1 MAIEYR
7 ITLDDQH
14 QLNYRIE
21 LERHYDPQAAAA
33 APRWTRLEHNRCSN
47 CPLDRERYSH
57 CPAAVD
63 LHGVIEDFRNLPAFR
78 KAGICVRTPEREYI
92 KQAGLEEGL
101 RALIGLIMAS
111 SACPLLAPLRPM
123 AMQHLPFASNQE
135 FVLRVVPLYL
145 MRQYFNFREGRHADW
160 ELKGLVR
167 LFQQLQLVN
176 QAFWQRIHDTC
187 VSDSNLKAFLTFFSL
202 SSSISY
208 SLETQLQKIR
218 PPVSYTHLRA
228 HETGRNLVCRLLLEK
243 KKKKNTNKAT
253 PYAYEKKS

>member
-1 MAIEYR
+1 MTIEYR
-7 ITLDDQH
+7 ISLDDNH
-14 QLNYRIE
+14 EFNYRVE
-21 LERHYDPQAAAA
+21 LDRSYDPAQVVE
-33 APRWTRLEHNRCSN
+33 APRWTRLDHEQCSN
-47 CPLDRERYSH
+47 CPLNNVLHTY

-63 LHGVIEDFRNLPAFR
+63 LHRVIEDFRGLPAFK
-78 KAGICVRTPEREYI
+78 KARVRVATAEREYY
-92 KQAGLEEGL
+92 KEVSLEAAL
-101 RALIGLIMAS
+101 RSLLGVLMAT
-111 SACPLLAPLRPM
+111 SACPMLCRLKPM
-123 AMQHLPFASNQE
+123 AQQHLPFASNQE

-218 PPVSYTHLRA
+218 PLVMSA
-228 HETGRNLVCRLLLEK
+228 EETLG
-243 KKKKNTNKAT
+243 
-253 PYAYEKKS
+253 